1 MGLRKNNLNIST
13 ECITCIFNQSLRVA
27 NELGLDE
34 VTTKK
39 VLDESAK
46 MIPSFS
52 LSATPPQ
59 NATPMYEMISKL
71 LDKKDLYNEA
81 KIASIEKATTLI
93 PKCQDI
99 LAQSDNKFLS
109 ATKIAVV
116 GNVIDLASEIMF
128 DLDEEV
134 DKVMD
139 NNFGIDDSPFL
150 YHELTNAKKV
160 VYLADNAGENVFD
173 RLYIEY
179 LKNEFKDIEFFY
191 FVRGNPIINDITV
204 ADLEGDEIHKSA
216 TVIDSGVPTPG
227 IVIDLMNNRAKELF
241 ESADLIISKGMGN
254 FECLNGETSY
264 PIFFLLKI
272 KCNVVAS
279 ALNEKIGGIICKR
292 V

>member
-1 MGLRKNNLNIST
+1 MNIST
-13 ECITCIFNQSLRVA
+13 ECITCIFNQALRVA
-27 NELGLDE
+27 KELGLDE
-34 VTTKK
+34 KDTKR

-52 LSATPPQ
+52 LSSTPPQ

-71 LDKKDLYNEA
+71 LDKKDLYKEA
-81 KIASIEKATTLI
+81 KMASIQKATTLI
-93 PKCQDI
+93 PKCREI
-99 LAQSDNKFLS
+99 LAQSDHKFLT

-134 DKVMD
+134 DKVMG
-139 NNFGIDDSPFL
+139 NKFVIDDTATL
-150 YHELTNAKKV
+150 HYELINAKKV

-179 LKNEFKDIEFFY
+179 LKSEFKDIEFFY

-204 ADLEGDEIHKSA
+204 DDLEGDEIHKIA

-227 IVIDLMNNRAKELF
+227 IVIDLMNDKARDLF

-254 FECLNGETSY
+254 FECLSNESSY

-272 KCNVVAS
+272 KCNVVS
-279 ALNEKIGGIICKR
+279 TALNEKIGGIICKK
-292 V
+292 VDSSSS